1 MSGSRISAT
10 RISMARLLRHEW
22 RMLTSDAT
30 LAVIA
35 VVFLAA
41 IAYGAYNGARWMR
54 FQTDAI
60 ATAQQEERTRFA
72 TQEAAIERLTRENG
86 KVSPFA
92 DPRNPASAGSR
103 FGARYAVL
111 PPLSVAPLA
120 IGQSDLLPYYV
131 KMTTDAKET
140 VTSGAELEN
149 PQRLLSGRIDLA
161 FVLIYLYPLL
171 ILAISYNLLSA
182 EQEQGTLA
190 LVLSQPVSLQRL
202 IVAKVVVRFLVLL
215 ATIVVF
221 AMIALLISGV
231 NLTSPEVSSR
241 LPLWLSAI
249 AIYGAFWFALAIA
262 VASLGRPSATNA
274 MLLAGAWLV
283 FVVLLPSA
291 FNLLVT
297 SLYPVPSR
305 VEMVQA
311 VREAS
316 DEANRQGSQL
326 LAKYYEDHPEL
337 GSGGAEQAMN
347 DFNVIRVAVGAEV
360 EQRVRPVLD
369 RYERQLASQQ
379 RLIDGL
385 RLLSPAILMQDAI
398 NDIAGT
404 GTARHRHFM
413 AQVAQYHEAWRKF
426 FVPRIVQRTQLAS
439 YTEIPGFRWDEET
452 MGVVA
457 GRVGLSIGLIALPAL
472 LLGAFGLAALRR
484 FAVTA

>member
-1 MSGSRISAT
+1 MSGR
-10 RISMARLLRHEW
+10 RMLRHEW

-30 LAVIA
+30 LAIVA

-41 IAYGAYNGARWMR
+41 IAYGAWNGVRWVR

-60 ATAQQEERTRFA
+60 AAATQEERTRFA
-72 TQEAAIERLTRENG
+72 QHEAAIARLTREDA
-86 KVSPFA
+86 KVPAFA
-92 DPRNPASAGSR
+92 DPRNPASAGGR

-111 PPLSVAPLA
+111 PPLPVAPLA

-140 VTSGAELEN
+140 VTSGTELEN
-149 PQRLLSGRIDLA
+149 PQRLLSGRLDLA

-182 EQEQGTLA
+182 EHEQGTLA

-202 IVAKVVVRFLVLL
+202 IVAKVAVRFLVLL
-215 ATIVVF
+215 ATVVGF
-221 AMIALLISGV
+221 ATIALLISGV
-231 NLTSPEVSSR
+231 NVTSPDVTAR
-241 LPLWLSAI
+241 LPLWLAAI
-249 AIYGAFWFALAIA
+249 AVYGAFWFALAIA
-262 VASLGRPSATNA
+262 VASLGRPSAANA

-283 FVVLLPSA
+283 VVVLLPSA

-297 SLYPVPSR
+297 SLFPVPSR

-311 VREAS
+311 VRDAS
-316 DEANRQGSQL
+316 DDANRQGSQL

-337 GSGGAEQAMN
+337 AAGGAEQAMN

-360 EQRVRPVLD
+360 EGRVRPVLD

-379 RLIDGL
+379 RLIDRL
-385 RLLSPAILMQDAI
+385 RVLSPAILMQDAI

-413 AQVAQYHEAWRKF
+413 AQVGRYHEAWRQF
-426 FVPRIVQRTQLAS
+426 FVPRIMQRTQLA
-439 YTEIPGFRWDEET
+439 TFGDIPVFRWDEESMT
-452 MGVVA
+452 RVA
-457 GRVGLSIGLIALPAL
+457 GRVGLSVGLIALPAL
-472 LLGAFGLAALRR
+472 LLAAYGLAALRR

>member
-1 MSGSRISAT
+1 MSGPRMSIWR
-10 RISMARLLRHEW
+10 MLRHEW

-30 LAVIA
+30 LAMIA

-41 IAYGAYNGARWMR
+41 IAYGAWNGVRWVR

-60 ATAQQEERTRFA
+60 AAATQEERTRFA
-72 TQEAAIERLTRENG
+72 QHEAAIARLTRENA
-86 KVSPFA
+86 KVPAFA
-92 DPRNPASAGSR
+92 DPRNPASAGGR

-111 PPLSVAPLA
+111 PPLPVAPLA

-131 KMTTDAKET
+131 KTTTDAKET
-140 VTSGAELEN
+140 VTSGTELEN
-149 PQRLLSGRIDLA
+149 PQRLLSGRLDLA

-182 EQEQGTLA
+182 EHEQGTLA

-202 IVAKVVVRFLVLL
+202 MVAKVAVRFLVLL
-215 ATIVVF
+215 ATVIGC
-221 AMIALLISGV
+221 ATIALLISGV
-231 NLTSPEVSSR
+231 NVMSPDVAAR
-241 LPLWLSAI
+241 LPLWLAAI
-249 AIYGAFWFALAIA
+249 AVYGAFWFALAIA
-262 VASLGRPSATNA
+262 IASLGRPSATNA
-274 MLLAGAWLV
+274 MLLAGAWLL

-297 SLYPVPSR
+297 SVFPVPSR

-311 VREAS
+311 VRDAS
-316 DEANRQGSQL
+316 DDANRQGSEL
-326 LAKYYEDHPEL
+326 LARYYEDHPEL
-337 GSGGAEQAMN
+337 AVGGAEQAMN

-379 RLIDGL
+379 RMIDRL

-413 AQVAQYHEAWRKF
+413 AQVTRYHEAWRQF
-426 FVPRIVQRTQLAS
+426 FVPRIVQRAQLA
-439 YTEIPGFRWDEET
+439 TFGDIPVFRWEEES
-452 MGVVA
+452 MRQVV
-457 GRVGLSIGLIALPAL
+457 GRVGLSIGSIALPAL
-472 LLGAFGLAALRR
+472 LLAAAGLAALRR